1 MKKILI
7 KTGKKKLTDKMT
19 PIYME
24 SLFVQRYVSATDV
37 IFKIHSPC
45 AMHLLEW
52 ILNQMNELIC
62 QL

>member
-1 MKKILI
+1 
-7 KTGKKKLTDKMT
+7 
-19 PIYME
+19 ME

-52 ILNQMNELIC
+52 ILNEMNEWNLFTMTRADKKRFAVECAIKGGKD
-62 QL
+62 